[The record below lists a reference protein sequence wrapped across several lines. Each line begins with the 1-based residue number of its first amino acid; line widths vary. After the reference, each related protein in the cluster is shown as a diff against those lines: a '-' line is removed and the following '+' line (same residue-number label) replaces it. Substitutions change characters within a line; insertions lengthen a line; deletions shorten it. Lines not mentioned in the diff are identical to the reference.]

1 MLKQLLFAIVTAALL
16 CCSSKKSNQTILQQQ
31 YKDSLTNALQQIWKD
46 SAQFKGFSVALVNE
60 EGTLY
65 ANGFGH
71 ANSSGK
77 SYTANTIQNIASVSK
92 TLVGIAVLKAQEL
105 GKLRLD
111 DAINKY
117 LPYKILHPAFPDS
130 AITIRHL
137 VTHTSGIIDGEA
149 YLKKAYYLKK
159 EQDLNGLLTQV
170 DEEQVI
176 NPAIDAVD
184 LSAFLQNTLYEKGK
198 WYSKNNFTKN
208 SPGKIFE
215 YSNTGTAL
223 AAYIVELAASKNF
236 SAFTKEHILQP
247 LKMIASGW
255 QFSEINENDYS
266 QLYLIPDSAIAH
278 YSLAT
283 YPDGNFITSADDLSK
298 FLTELIKGY
307 SGKGTILSA
316 TSYKILFTPA
326 LAPSQFTERNE
337 KNPYNDTY
345 NYSVFMGFSVAGNI
359 GHTGGDPGVSTI
371 MFIDPV
377 TKTGRL
383 LIVNTNIVN
392 KEGGRQFYAIFD
404 TLAKY
409 GKKLTAIN

>member
-1 MLKQLLFAIVTAALL
+1 M
-16 CCSSKKSNQTILQQQ
+16 LQQQ
-31 YKDSLTNALQQIWKD
+31 YKDSLTNSLQQIWKD
-46 SAQFKGFSVALVNE
+46 SAQFKGFSVAMVNE

-77 SYTANTIQNIASVSK
+77 NFTAATIQNIGSVSK

-105 GKLRLD
+105 GKLKLD

-117 LPYKILHPAFPDS
+117 LPYKIVHPAFPDS
-130 AITIRHL
+130 VITIRHL

-159 EQDLNGLLTQV
+159 EQDLSGLLTQV
-170 DEEQVI
+170 DEEQII
-176 NPAIDAVD
+176 NPAAEAVD
-184 LSAFLQNTLYEKGK
+184 LIVFLQNCLDEKGK

-208 SPGKIFE
+208 CPGKTFE

-223 AAYIVELAASKNF
+223 AAYIVELAAGKNF

-247 LKMIASGW
+247 LKMTASGW
-255 QFSEINENDYS
+255 QFSEVNENDYS

-278 YSLAT
+278 YFLAT
-283 YPDGNFITSADDLSK
+283 YPDGNFITSANDLVK
-298 FLTELIKGY
+298 FLTELVKGY
-307 SGKGTILSA
+307 IGKGSILSP
-316 TSYKILFTPA
+316 TSYKMLFTPA
-326 LAPSQFTERNE
+326 LAASQLTERNE
-337 KNPYNDTY
+337 ENPYSETY
-345 NYSVFMGFSVAGNI
+345 NYSVFMGFSATGNI
-359 GHTGGDPGVSTI
+359 GHTGGDPGVSSM
-371 MFIDPV
+371 MFIDPK

-392 KEGGRQFYAIFD
+392 KQGGRQFYAIFD
-404 TLAKY
+404 TLGKY
-409 GKKLTAIN
+409 GPKLTARN